1 MTLGVESAQW
11 DDIGTGR
18 STLPEDLIAECD
30 PPMDMIPDAPATV
43 SRQTSATSTASA
55 SASGWIIACVVAEG
69 IGMTASAVAAR
80 ASEELPRSAALVVV
94 IAGGLIEGIALG
106 VLQGAWLARRFPGL
120 SRFGWAATTVLIAG
134 LGWALASAPSVL
146 ADPGG
151 TEPSTVFVLVM
162 AAGLGLA
169 MGALLGTG
177 QALVLRGH
185 VRHPWRWIGISA
197 AAWTPTMVVIFTGA
211 TVPDASWSAAAVI
224 LTGALTG
231 IVAGFVLGLVSIGLM
246 RTMSAG
252 AKHEG
257 HGLEQRS

>member
-1 MTLGVESAQW
+1 MF
-11 DDIGTGR
+11 
-18 STLPEDLIAECD
+18 
-30 PPMDMIPDAPATV
+30 
-43 SRQTSATSTASA
+43 SRA
-55 SASGWIIACVVAEG
+55 
-69 IGMTASAVAAR
+69 
-80 ASEELPRSAALVVV
+80 
-94 IAGGLIEGIALG
+94 
-106 VLQGAWLARRFPGL
+106 AWLARRFPGL
-120 SRFGWAATTVLIAG
+120 SRFGWAVTTVLIAG
-134 LGWALASAPSVL
+134 LGWALASAPAVL

-151 TEPSTVFVLVM
+151 TEPSTVFMLVM

-177 QALVLRGH
+177 QALVLRHH

-211 TVPDASWSAAAVI
+211 TVPDASWRAAAVI